1 MASTTV
7 TTFSPT
13 NADRPG
19 HLRADWCWYAVIGL
33 LFLAIYWSFIGR
45 MIHVATKMKPG
56 KSITGMLS
64 HIIKE
69 PWNPDWSHLM
79 VVPLISVFFAFRNRH
94 RLIGLPGNI
103 YPGGLVI
110 LFLGLIGFAWGV
122 YPVQNDM
129 FQGACMVVALFGM
142 VLFLVGPAMMRVL
155 WFPIAYLLFF
165 IKISDRIWDRT
176 AWYLQNIT
184 AEAATGVLAVL
195 STFLD
200 FGVSKSGNSI
210 EMFVN
215 ESGREIP
222 LTVAEACSGLRM
234 LMAFM
239 AVGVA
244 MAYLTDCAW
253 WQRLIMVLMAIP
265 IAVSI
270 NVVRVTTL
278 GLLSLVN
285 EEMIKGD
292 FHTMIGMF
300 MLVPAA
306 GLFWLLGWIL
316 DKMLIHDKAAGP
328 PVGSLPARHASL
340 SSSGRSDRCLGDEFS
355 AALRGMA
362 MGVSLAALVSL
373 NYYLLFLVLQPQR
386 NNLNLPFA
394 IVLFVISIVML
405 AVAAVLIRRALA
417 LYINRSNPLP
427 WRAATISLATIVG
440 ILFVTL
446 GTLNA
451 AVKYNNIVLNK
462 LPLELRVPLYR
473 LAKRIGPWQVV
484 KEHDPLDTAI
494 LEVLGT
500 TQYITWLYED
510 KSQAKSAEPKLPS
523 NRVRL
528 HIAYY
533 TGLVDTVAHV
543 PERCILASDGA
554 KQHSIQTRQ
563 VKLEGPQYR
572 SDGSGF
578 LAPSLRQPLGVYIP
592 SLDVPITLFRY
603 YPPDDKEISTA
614 VYFFVANGSFFDSPD
629 KVRAQGMAPWDRHR
643 YYCKVEIGLTGVSDP
658 EEIVKHVSQF
668 LSRAMPEI
676 MACLPDWRQV
686 TDQLPH
692 KNLPQKTY

>member
-1 MASTTV
+1 MASATV
-7 TTFSPT
+7 KTVFPT
-13 NADRPG
+13 NADRPVY
-19 HLRADWCWYAVIGL
+19 LRVGWCWCVVIGL
-33 LFLAIYWSFIGR
+33 LFLAIYGSFISR
-45 MIHVATKMKPG
+45 MIHVATQMKPG

-79 VVPLISVFFAFRNRH
+79 VVPLISVFFVFRNRH
-94 RLIGLPGNI
+94 RLVGLPGHI

-110 LFLGLIGFAWGV
+110 FFLGLIGFAWGV

-129 FQGACMVVALFGM
+129 FQGVCMVAALFGM
-142 VLFLVGPAMMRVL
+142 VLFLMGPAKMRVL

-165 IKISDRIWDRT
+165 IKISDRIWDRI

-195 STFLD
+195 STFLGFD
-200 FGVSKSGNSI
+200 VSKSGNI
-210 EMFVN
+210 IKIFIG
-215 ESGREIP
+215 ESGDPIP
-222 LTVAEACSGLRM
+222 LAVAEACSGLRM

-244 MAYLTDCAW
+244 MAYLTDRAW

-265 IAVSI
+265 IAVAV
-270 NVVRVTTL
+270 NVARVTTL

-285 EEMIKGD
+285 EEMTKGD

-316 DKMLIHDKAAGP
+316 DKIVIYDKAAGP
-328 PVGSLPARHASL
+328 PAGSLPARHASL
-340 SSSGRSDRCLGDEFS
+340 SSSGRSDRRLGDEFS
-355 AALRGMA
+355 AALRGLA

-373 NYYLLFLVLQPQR
+373 NYYLLFLVFQPQR

-394 IVLFVISIVML
+394 IVLFVTSIVML

-417 LYINRSNPLP
+417 LHINRSNLLP
-427 WRAATISLATIVG
+427 WRSATIALATIVG
-440 ILFVTL
+440 ILFATL

-462 LPLELRVPLYR
+462 LPLKLRWQLYR
-473 LAKRIGPWQVV
+473 LPKRIGPWQVV
-484 KEHDPLDTAI
+484 RESGPLDTAT

-500 TQYITWLYED
+500 TQYITWEYQD
-510 KSQAKSAEPKLPS
+510 KSAEGKLSS
-523 NRVRL
+523 NNVTL

-543 PERCILASDGA
+543 PERCILASGGA
-554 KQHSIQTRQ
+554 KRHSIQTRQ
-563 VKLEGPQYR
+563 VKLEGSQYR
-572 SDGSGF
+572 PEGSGF
-578 LAPSLRQPLGVYIP
+578 LAPSLKQPLGVYIP

-603 YPPDDKEISTA
+603 YPSDEKERISTA
-614 VYFFVANGSFFDSPD
+614 AYFFVANGSFFDSPD
-629 KVRAQGMAPWDRHR
+629 KVRAQGMAPWDRYR
-643 YYCKVEIGLTGVSDP
+643 YYCKVELGLDKVSDP
-658 EEIVKHVSQF
+658 EEIVKRVSQF
-668 LSRAMPEI
+668 LSHAMPEI

-686 TDQLPH
+686 TDKPQQ
-692 KNLPQKTY
+692 KNIPQKTY